1 MEHSSN
7 DAAIMYP
14 TSHSFPTLS
23 PFEDLSIDDA
33 VGARY
38 LYQQPAADLS
48 PDSPMGNKIMLLENK
63 SPDFDIA
70 YDIFVSHDKHMKL
83 NLGSGSIKPS
93 EITYWIEKKDTFN
106 EPRRYRVRVQCDG
119 QSFSSDGIAPQQ
131 QVSFFYYLSRK
142 RGNLYHYDQWGDYGE
157 P

>member
-1 MEHSSN
+1 MNIINFSDDVEWCDFTAKNYASFPYVVTHEIGHAIGMEHSSN

-48 PDSPMGNKIMLLENK
+48 PDSPMGN
-63 SPDFDIA
+63 
-70 YDIFVSHDKHMKL
+70 
-83 NLGSGSIKPS
+83 
-93 EITYWIEKKDTFN
+93 
-106 EPRRYRVRVQCDG
+106 R
-119 QSFSSDGIAPQQ
+119 
-131 QVSFFYYLSRK
+131 
-142 RGNLYHYDQWGDYGE
+142 
-157 P
+157 